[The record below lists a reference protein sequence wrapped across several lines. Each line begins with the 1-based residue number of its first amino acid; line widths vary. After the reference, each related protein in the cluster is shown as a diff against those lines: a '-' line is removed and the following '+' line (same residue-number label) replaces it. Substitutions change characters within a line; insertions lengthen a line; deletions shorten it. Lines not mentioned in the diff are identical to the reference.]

1 MSKRLTRPRE
11 NRMIAGVCAGLAEY
25 MNLDVSLV
33 RLLFVIIM
41 LVTAVF
47 PMGLFYIIAWIIIP
61 EE

>member
-1 MSKRLTRPRE
+1 MSKRLIRPRE
-11 NRMIAGVCAGLAEY
+11 NRMIAGVCAGFAEY

-33 RLLFVIIM
+33 RLLFVALT

>member
-1 MSKRLTRPRE
+1 MSKRLIRPRE

-33 RLLFVIIM
+33 RLLFVVIT

-61 EE
+61 ED